1 MTKEK
6 LALSD
11 FFKTQT
17 VVFASGVENTK
28 EQGKVLDGLPI
39 CQSSVKVTAKTI
51 KFVKP
56 KKVSAK

>member
-17 VVFASGVENTK
+17 VVFASGVENTE
-28 EQGKVLDGLPI
+28 EQEKCLAGLPV
-39 CQSSVKVTAKTI
+39 CHSAVKVTAKTI
-51 KFVKP
+51 KLVKP
-56 KKVSAK
+56 RKVSAK

>member
-11 FFKTQT
+11 FFKTQA

-28 EQGKVLDGLPI
+28 EQEQVLNGLPI
-39 CQSSVKVTAKTI
+39 CHSRAKVTAKTVKLI
-51 KFVKP
+51 KP
-56 KKVSAK
+56 RKVSAK

>member
-1 MTKEK
+1 MPKEK

-17 VVFASGVENTK
+17 VVFASGVDNK
-28 EQGKVLDGLPI
+28 NDQQNQNGLPI
-39 CQSSVKVTAKTI
+39 CKTSVKVTAKTV

-56 KKVSAK
+56 RKVCAK

>member
-28 EQGKVLDGLPI
+28 EQEQNLKGLPV
-39 CQSSVKVTAKTI
+39 CHSAAKVTAKT
-51 KFVKP
+51 VKLV
-56 KKVSAK
+56 KSRKVCAK

>member
-11 FFKTQT
+11 FFKTQS

-28 EQGKVLDGLPI
+28 EQEKMLAGLPI
-39 CQSSVKVTAKTI
+39 CHSSAKVTAKS
-51 KFVKP
+51 VKLVRP
-56 KKVSAK
+56 RKVSAK

>member
-17 VVFASGVENTK
+17 TMFASGIENTK
-28 EQGKVLDGLPI
+28 EQKQNLNGLPV
-39 CQSSVKVTAKTI
+39 CRTHVKVTAKSI
-51 KFVKP
+51 KLVKSD
-56 KKVSAK
+56 KVSAK

>member
-28 EQGKVLDGLPI
+28 EQEQNLSGLPV
-39 CQSSVKVTAKTI
+39 CHNTVKVTAKT
-51 KFVKP
+51 VKLV
-56 KKVSAK
+56 KSHKVSAK

>member
-28 EQGKVLDGLPI
+28 EQEKNLNGLPV
-39 CQSSVKVTAKTI
+39 CHSPVKVTAKA
-51 KFVKP
+51 VKLV
-56 KKVSAK
+56 KSRKVSAK

>member
-11 FFKTQT
+11 FFKTQAT
-17 VVFASGVENTK
+17 VFASGVENTK
-28 EQGKVLDGLPI
+28 EQEKMLTGLPI
-39 CQSSVKVTAKTI
+39 CHSSVKVTAKAV
-51 KFVKP
+51 KFARS

>member
-28 EQGKVLDGLPI
+28 EQRQSLNGLPV
-39 CQSSVKVTAKTI
+39 CHSAVKVTAKSV
-51 KFVKP
+51 KLVKP
-56 KKVSAK
+56 RKVSAK

>member
-11 FFKTQT
+11 FFKTQA

-28 EQGKVLDGLPI
+28 EQEKCLEGLPV
-39 CQSSVKVTAKTI
+39 CNSTVKVTAKTI
-51 KFVKP
+51 KLVKAR
-56 KKVSAK
+56 KISAK

>member
-1 MTKEK
+1 MIKEK

-28 EQGKVLDGLPI
+28 EQKKNLNGLPV
-39 CQSSVKVTAKTI
+39 CRSSA
-51 KFVKP
+51 
-56 KKVSAK
+56 KVSAKSVKLVKSRKVCAK

>member
-28 EQGKVLDGLPI
+28 NQEKNLNGLPI
-39 CQSSVKVTAKTI
+39 CQNDFKVVAKSMKLAKTH
-51 KFVKP
+51 
-56 KKVSAK
+56 KVSAK

>member
-17 VVFASGVENTK
+17 VVFASGVENKQEHDKDST
-28 EQGKVLDGLPI
+28 DLPI
-39 CQSSVKVTAKTI
+39 CRSCV
-51 KFVKP
+51 
-56 KKVSAK
+56 KVSAKSIKLVKARKASAK

>member
-11 FFKTQT
+11 FFKTQA

-28 EQGKVLDGLPI
+28 EQEKMCEGLPI
-39 CQSSVKVTAKTI
+39 CHSAVKVTAKSV
-51 KFVKP
+51 KFTKSR
-56 KKVSAK
+56 KVSAK

>member
-17 VVFASGVENTK
+17 VVFASGVENTR
-28 EQGKVLDGLPI
+28 EQEKVLDGLPI

-51 KFVKP
+51 KFIKP

>member
-28 EQGKVLDGLPI
+28 EQEQNLNGLPV
-39 CQSSVKVTAKTI
+39 CHNAVKVTSKTL
-51 KFVKP
+51 KLVKAR
-56 KKVSAK
+56 KVSVK

>member
-28 EQGKVLDGLPI
+28 EQEKNLNGLPV
-39 CQSSVKVTAKTI
+39 CRSSA
-51 KFVKP
+51 
-56 KKVSAK
+56 KVSAKSIKLVKSRKVCAK

>member
-1 MTKEK
+1 MAKEK

-28 EQGKVLDGLPI
+28 EQEQCLEGLPI
-39 CQSSVKVTAKTI
+39 CKSTAKVTAKSI
-51 KFVKP
+51 KLVKSH
-56 KKVSAK
+56 KVSAK

>member
-1 MTKEK
+1 MAEEK

-28 EQGKVLDGLPI
+28 EQEQNLNGLPI
-39 CQSSVKVTAKTI
+39 CKNGLKVTTKSVKLAKAH
-51 KFVKP
+51 
-56 KKVSAK
+56 KVSAK

>member
-17 VVFASGVENTK
+17 VMFESGVENTQNQEK
-28 EQGKVLDGLPI
+28 NLNGLPI
-39 CQSSVKVTAKTI
+39 CKNDLKVTAKTI
-51 KFVKP
+51 KFLKTT
-56 KKVSAK
+56 KVSAK